1 MRGLPRGAPPY
12 LQALGLS
19 TPGPWVHRGRHKTFY
34 TEEDAL
40 CSRPLPGQA
49 CGAYPGGRRS
59 HLTLPPLPSPPHHR
73 GGPPWP
79 LHPTPGTPPPPGD
92 LGLRHGEGG
101 GGRGGRTET
110 VMDTLSSEASSAGP
124 GPAEPPH
131 LHSTAA
137 PSRSFRA
144 ETHQK
149 KIIIIQRSS
158 FFINKLERTRRGGG
172 GWFTLHMR
180 VSLLPGGVGGKEC
193 NHRHEHFRNTGGY
206 FFWGGGGG
214 ARRGARGREGAHHN
228 HHHY

>member
-172 GWFTLHMR
+172 GSSRYTCEFLFFLGEWGARSATTDTNISETR
-180 VSLLPGGVGGKEC
+180 VDI
-193 NHRHEHFRNTGGY
+193 
-206 FFWGGGGG
+206 FWGGWRGRAEGSQRQGGG
-214 ARRGARGREGAHHN
+214 TS
-228 HHHY
+228 